1 MRILFSILLF
11 FCCLSSFG
19 NTDSL
24 KRTKPKSALIEQLT
38 RKPVF
43 PYSLN
48 DYLMKNLKYPRVARE
63 CNIEGWVRVQFLMDE
78 NGKVCD
84 AKVISMPQGGG
95 LEEEALRLVKSLP
108 KGAYTPGR
116 YGKKP
121 VRVVYELPIRF
132 KLE

>member
-1 MRILFSILLF
+1 MKILFSILFLF
-11 FCCLSSFG
+11 FCLSTYG
-19 NTDSL
+19 NKDSL
-24 KRTKPKSALIEQLT
+24 KRPKPKPALIEQLT

-43 PYSLN
+43 PYSLEY
-48 DYLMKNLKYPRVARE
+48 YLMKNLKYPRVARE

-84 AKVISMPQGGG
+84 AKVISLPLGGG
-95 LEEEALRLVKSLP
+95 LEEEALRLIKSLP